1 MGGIQEVR
9 SRKSEVG
16 SNILPSSEA
25 IKTIS
30 SCPFPVI
37 LTFMTNQT
45 LEIAGVAIAPGQRQR
60 LEIPVAQ
67 LPTRTTISLPVVVI
81 NGQFSGPRLWL
92 SAAIHGDE
100 INGVEIIRQILG
112 KIKTKYLY
120 GAIIAVPV
128 VNVFGFIEQSRYL
141 PDRRDL
147 NRSFPGSPQ
156 GSLAS
161 RLAHL
166 FMTEIVNHSTH
177 GIDLHTAAQPRI
189 NLPQIRA
196 NLLDTETYRCAQAF
210 GAPLMIHA
218 TTRDGSLRQAAS
230 KRGIPALLYEAGE
243 ACRFDPEGIEIG
255 VKGILRVMDLLEMY
269 AHGLADT
276 PSTSLE
282 INKTKWIRASR
293 SGLLHLEVKLGDK
306 IAKKQPLAIIT
317 DAFGET
323 KAKIRSPDHGVVIGQ
338 VQNPL
343 VNQGDAIVHLAL
355 IPKKPTE
362 DEQNDDSES

>member
-1 MGGIQEVR
+1 
-9 SRKSEVG
+9 
-16 SNILPSSEA
+16 
-25 IKTIS
+25 
-30 SCPFPVI
+30 
-37 LTFMTNQT
+37 MTKQT
-45 LEIAGVAIAPGQRQR
+45 LEIGGAAIAPGQKQR

-81 NGQFSGPRLWL
+81 NGQYNGPTLWL

-100 INGVEIIRQILG
+100 INGVEIIRQILN
-112 KIKTKYLY
+112 KIKPKYLY

-196 NLLDTETYRCAQAF
+196 NLLDAETYRCAQAF

-230 KRGIPALLYEAGE
+230 KKGIPVLLYEAGE
-243 ACRFDPEGIEIG
+243 ACRFNAEAIDIG
-255 VKGILRVMDLLEMY
+255 VRGILQVMDLLEMY
-269 AHGLADT
+269 AHSLT
-276 PSTSLE
+276 EEMPSPSLE
-282 INKTKWIRASR
+282 IEKTKWIRASR
-293 SGLLHLEVKLGDK
+293 SGLLRLDINLGDE
-306 IAKKQPLAIIT
+306 IQKKQLLGIIT

-323 KAKIRSPDHGVVIGQ
+323 KAKVRSPDQGVVIGQ

-355 IPKKPTE
+355 VKSDGVTGG
-362 DEQNDDSES
+362 

>member
-1 MGGIQEVR
+1 
-9 SRKSEVG
+9 
-16 SNILPSSEA
+16 
-25 IKTIS
+25 
-30 SCPFPVI
+30 
-37 LTFMTNQT
+37 MTNPT
-45 LEIAGVAIAPGQRQR
+45 LEIGGVAIAPGQKER

-81 NGQFSGPRLWL
+81 NGQYQGPRLWL

-100 INGVEIIRQILG
+100 INGVEIIRQILS
-112 KIKTKYLY
+112 KIKAKYLY

-230 KRGIPALLYEAGE
+230 KQGIPVLLYEAGE
-243 ACRFDPEGIEIG
+243 ACRFDPQAIDIG
-255 VKGILRVMDLLEMY
+255 VRGILHVMDLLEMY
-269 AHGLADT
+269 THPLTEDL
-276 PSTSLE
+276 PSPSLE
-282 INKTKWIRASR
+282 IEKTKWVRASR
-293 SGLLHLEVKLGDK
+293 GGLLHLEVKLGDK
-306 IAKKQPLAIIT
+306 IEKKQLLAIIT

-323 KAKIRSPDHGVVIGQ
+323 KAKIRSPDQGVVIGQ

-355 IPKKPTE
+355 A
-362 DEQNDDSES
+362 